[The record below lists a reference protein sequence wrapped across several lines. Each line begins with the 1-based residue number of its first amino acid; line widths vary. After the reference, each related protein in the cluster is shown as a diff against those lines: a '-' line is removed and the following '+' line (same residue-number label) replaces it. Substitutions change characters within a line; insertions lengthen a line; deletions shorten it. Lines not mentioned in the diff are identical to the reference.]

1 MASMIDPKFFKEL
14 RRKYLEYD
22 AARRRVIGESAEA
35 LARAKQGIFA
45 LHRRDRKEGAKLL
58 DEAAAMHKK
67 MAAAFR
73 RIKGLE
79 NEGSYRAAVEEYVE
93 ARLFE
98 EFLAGRKV
106 GRVDVPGM
114 DEDVYLG
121 GLMDFTGELVRYAI
135 ARATERDRKEAARS
149 REVVRDIVAQVIQM
163 NLTGSLR
170 SKYDQAKTNLRKLEE
185 IMYDL
190 SLVAARGRDR
200 AGV

>member
-1 MASMIDPKFFKEL
+1 MIDAKFFKEL

-22 AARRRVIGESAEA
+22 VARRRVIGESAEA

-45 LHRRDRKEGAKLL
+45 LHRGDRKEGAKLL

-67 MAAAFR
+67 MAGAFR
-73 RIKGLE
+73 RIRGLE
-79 NEGSYRAAVEEYVE
+79 YEGSYRAAVEEYAE

-98 EFLAGRKV
+98 EFLDGRKI
-106 GRVDVPGM
+106 GAVDAPGM

-135 ARATERDRKEAARS
+135 ARATERDRKEVARAL
-149 REVVRDIVAQVIQM
+149 ETVRAIVGEVIQM

-185 IMYDL
+185 ILYDL
-190 SLVAARGRDR
+190 SLR
-200 AGV
+200 A